1 MANATTPVIQINEGN
16 VGIGTTTPLAKLDIQ
31 GTQGQL
37 FSVTDNLSGSIF
49 AVADISGVPI
59 FDVNSS
65 GVSYFDSKVYIN
77 ATASI
82 PNRTEEFQVTG
93 TQIITNTGTNSP
105 ALYLGYNSSGS
116 NSVQLGRG
124 RTADGSSYIDLNGEV
139 MAAGDYGFRIRR
151 RAGVN
156 AITDLIQ
163 VGTGSLTI
171 NALNGA
177 DTVFTNTNVGIG
189 VTSSATKLD
198 ISVTPSAPWMKL
210 INANETAFN
219 LTTYNNGTNNGSS
232 VYAFKHG
239 LYYGSTE
246 NAAVTFYRGG
256 SSVGGFLTFTTNN
269 GAERMRIDS
278 SGNVGIGVT
287 TTSYKLEVDG
297 LSKISGNVIIGTDPN
312 TYANLTLKDAT
323 TTGSSSKSL
332 HIISQNSGRS
342 FLSLVT
348 AGTGEAQI
356 GFGTSQYASQ
366 NTAGSIQYT
375 TATNKFTFKTN
386 YTLALTIANNQAA
399 TFTSTVTATNFI
411 LSSDK
416 TLKNNIKEI
425 DTNHI
430 DVNWKNFEL
439 KSEPGVKRAGV
450 IAQELEE
457 KHPEFVR
464 TDGEGI
470 KSVAYIDLLITKI
483 AELEARLEKAGI

>member
-239 LYYGSTE
+239 LYYGNTE
-246 NAAVTFYRGG
+246 NAAVTF
-256 SSVGGFLTFTTNN
+256 
-269 GAERMRIDS
+269 
-278 SGNVGIGVT
+278 
-287 TTSYKLEVDG
+287 
-297 LSKISGNVIIGTDPN
+297 
-312 TYANLTLKDAT
+312 
-323 TTGSSSKSL
+323 
-332 HIISQNSGRS
+332 
-342 FLSLVT
+342 
-348 AGTGEAQI
+348 
-356 GFGTSQYASQ
+356 
-366 NTAGSIQYT
+366 
-375 TATNKFTFKTN
+375 
-386 YTLALTIANNQAA
+386 
-399 TFTSTVTATNFI
+399 
-411 LSSDK
+411 
-416 TLKNNIKEI
+416 
-425 DTNHI
+425 
-430 DVNWKNFEL
+430 
-439 KSEPGVKRAGV
+439 
-450 IAQELEE
+450 
-457 KHPEFVR
+457 
-464 TDGEGI
+464 
-470 KSVAYIDLLITKI
+470 
-483 AELEARLEKAGI
+483 